1 MGVLC
6 LDQWIGD
13 TEPSTNQHQGQY
25 KPRHQTQS
33 RIKYQV
39 AQNDRTRDTSAAS
52 AQTNLQP
59 DPWYIHST
67 RRTRDGCDPACAT
80 RTHSTGSDRHR
91 LIRIYATEGTCI
103 DCGCPAF
110 DGGQDREGEST
121 KGKR

>member
-1 MGVLC
+1 MGVC
-6 LDQWIGD
+6 CFDQWIGD
-13 TEPSTNQHQGQY
+13 TNPVNTGTKGSTNQAPNPVPN
-25 KPRHQTQS
+25 KVP
-33 RIKYQV
+33 V

-91 LIRIYATEGTCI
+91 LIRVYATEGTCI